1 MKKEEKIFWHI
12 SEKENLESILKNGI
26 KANED
31 NEVFLLD
38 DREIQYPLHTQ
49 SFFVSKF
56 VALNQLF
63 LDEFVIFAVD
73 VEGLE
78 LEPDDVAELTAKY
91 QYIYKGDISPERIKG
106 YEFDDTKD
114 LQEEYKKMYENLL
127 KNKK

>member
-1 MKKEEKIFWHI
+1 MENKQEKIFWHI
-12 SEKENLESILKNGI
+12 TEKENLASIKKYGI

-38 DREIQYPLHTQ
+38 DREIQHPLHTQ

-63 LDEFVIFAVD
+63 LDEFVILAVD

-78 LEPDDVAELTAKY
+78 LEPDNVAELTAKW
-91 QYIYKGDISPERIKG
+91 QYIYKGDINPNRIKG
-106 YEFDDTKD
+106 YVYDNTYD
-114 LQEEYKKMYENLL
+114 LQEEYKKM
-127 KNKK
+127 NKMFNK

>member
-1 MKKEEKIFWHI
+1 MKNKQEKIFWHI
-12 SEKENLESILKNGI
+12 TKKENLENIKKNGI

-38 DREIQYPLHTQ
+38 DSEIQHPFHTQ

-63 LDEFVIFAVD
+63 LNEFVIIAVD

-91 QYIYKGDISPERIKG
+91 QYIYKGDIKPNRLKG
-106 YEFDDTKD
+106 YMYDNTYD
-114 LQEEYKKMYENLL
+114 LQEEYKKM
-127 KNKK
+127 NKMFNK

>member
-1 MKKEEKIFWHI
+1 MKNKEEKIFWHI
-12 SEKENLESILKNGI
+12 TEKENLESILKNGI

-49 SFFVSKF
+49 SFYVSKF
-56 VALNQLF
+56 VAFNQLF

-78 LEPDDVAELTAKY
+78 LESDDVAELTAKY
-91 QYIYKGDISPERIKG
+91 QYIYKGDIKPNRIKG

-114 LQEEYKKMYENLL
+114 LQEEYKKMYEKFNS
-127 KNKK
+127 N

>member
-1 MKKEEKIFWHI
+1 MKKQEKIFWHI
-12 SEKENLESILKNGI
+12 TEKENLESILKNGI

-38 DREIQYPLHTQ
+38 DREVKDPFHTQ

-56 VALNQLF
+56 VAFNQLF
-63 LDEFVIFAVD
+63 LDEFVIFGVD

-78 LEPDDVAELTAKY
+78 LEHDDVAELTAPF
-91 QYIYKGDISPERIKG
+91 QYIYKGNISPKRIKG
-106 YEFDDTKD
+106 YEFDNTKD